1 MSAARI
7 SKINDA
13 DNDTVTLTQQGFD
26 ELVKELEYRKDTQ
39 REEIAKAIK
48 EARDLG
54 DLSENAPY
62 EEAMQRKEMNE
73 TRIEELEY
81 IIANAEIIDPKA
93 SGNLVSVG
101 RKLEIQKDGGEKKIV
116 MLVGKSESQ
125 QADPS
130 VGKISIDSPVG
141 AALHESRVGDT
152 VEVALPTGK
161 VKYKVL
167 RFLD

>member
-1 MSAARI
+1 
-7 SKINDA
+7 
-13 DNDTVTLTQQGFD
+13 
-26 ELVKELEYRKDTQ
+26 
-39 REEIAKAIK
+39 
-48 EARDLG
+48 
-54 DLSENAPY
+54 
-62 EEAMQRKEMNE
+62 MQRTLIQKPVV
-73 TRIEELEY
+73 IC
-81 IIANAEIIDPKA
+81 
-93 SGNLVSVG
+93 VSVG